1 MSVVYYYCNLLD
13 FYESVFIEKSK
24 VRQIK
29 KSQNFIT
36 NNKFNFMKV
45 RYGGKNIYRTRA
57 IISHV
62 LYIFYPIFQDHF
74 FVFKEVFFRKFYSY
88 VWLIFKSGL

>member
-1 MSVVYYYCNLLD
+1 
-13 FYESVFIEKSK
+13 
-24 VRQIK
+24 
-29 KSQNFIT
+29 
-36 NNKFNFMKV
+36 MKV